1 MSYLRTPCSY
11 VLVVL
16 VFVYG
21 VHVATLFA
29 EELATSTTTTTEAI
43 QMNPPEQQQ
52 SAVRENRTTTITR
65 AFQDRIINLIRNIQ
79 TRLSAAIERMD
90 NIITRLE
97 SRMAKM
103 KSLGIDTTLAESKLS
118 LAKESSLR
126 AHDALTSARGTE
138 ISIRSATPQETFKTI
153 RIQLIETRDHIRQTH
168 ALLKETSSA
177 LREAMRAGSTPQ
189 TLSEATSSSENN
201 TQATTT
207 P

>member
-1 MSYLRTPCSY
+1 MSYLRTPYSY
-11 VLVVL
+11 ILVVL
-16 VFVYG
+16 VSVYG
-21 VHVATLFA
+21 VHSATLFA
-29 EELATSTTTTTEAI
+29 EELATSTTTTTEAV
-43 QMNPPEQQQ
+43 QMNPPEIQQ

-97 SRMAKM
+97 SRMTKM
-103 KSLGIDTTLAESKLS
+103 KSLGIDTTFAESKLS

-126 AHDALTSARGTE
+126 AHDALTSALGTE
-138 ISIRSATPQETFKTI
+138 TSIRSATPQETFETI
-153 RIQLIETRDHIRQTH
+153 RIQLIETRDHIRQTY
-168 ALLKETSSA
+168 ALLEETSSA

-189 TLSEATSSSENN
+189 TPPEATTTSENN
-201 TQATTT
+201 AQATTT

>member
-1 MSYLRTPCSY
+1 MSYLRTPYSY
-11 VLVVL
+11 ILVVL
-16 VFVYG
+16 VSVYG
-21 VHVATLFA
+21 VHSATLFA
-29 EELATSTTTTTEAI
+29 EELATSTTTTTEAV
-43 QMNPPEQQQ
+43 QMNPPEIQQ

-97 SRMAKM
+97 SRMTKM
-103 KSLGIDTTLAESKLS
+103 KSLGIDTTFAESKLS

-126 AHDALTSARGTE
+126 AHDALTSALGTE
-138 ISIRSATPQETFKTI
+138 TSIRSATPQETFETI
-153 RIQLIETRDHIRQTH
+153 RIQLIETRDHIRQTY
-168 ALLKETSSA
+168 ALLEETSSA

-189 TLSEATSSSENN
+189 TPSEATTTSENN
-201 TQATTT
+201 AQATTT